1 MTELYLNFNN
11 FNLPKM
17 VNSQIKY
24 RDLNTFYIQI
34 KTMSDVLSAALRCL
48 TLSGDEDSLGI
59 SYLQQLAES
68 KLYFKVKW
76 GVIAIKNC
84 DQYGRLLEFKS
95 KGGCT
100 GNLASMWHIVGD
112 NHFLT

>member
-1 MTELYLNFNN
+1 
-11 FNLPKM
+11 M

-59 SYLQQLAES
+59 LYLQQLAES

-76 GVIAIKNC
+76 GVITIKNC